1 MRAVMRKQQEVT
13 AGGQE
18 DWARWI
24 DTPARRRSN
33 EENAAELV
41 LHQQLGPK
49 LQPAGWAV
57 GGWALMNEH
66 PSARLCLEL
75 LIWMSR

>member
-1 MRAVMRKQQEVT
+1 MRKQQEVA

-18 DWARWI
+18 DRARRI

-33 EENAAELV
+33 EEKAAELV
-41 LHQQLGPK
+41 LHQQLGPQ
-49 LQPAGWAV
+49 LQPRG
-57 GGWALMNEH
+57 LMNEH
-66 PSARLCLEL
+66 PSAQLRLEL